1 MERTLINSLSLLGCS
16 QKHIKF
22 YQAAF
27 ELGSAP
33 LIEIAKKARLQRSTA
48 YLIASELIEMGL
60 VSENHRAYKK
70 QFVAAEP
77 DYVLQKLEAKYRQLG
92 RNNISFKEALPELR
106 AEHQSPLTRPRVRTF
121 SGRAGLVS
129 VWKDIL
135 SEQQEILLWT
145 NQEVERKFFGEDT
158 HDLFIKERV
167 RKSIPTRVLAVDNP
181 RARNLHASDNQNLR
195 QTRVLPLSATFT
207 SETYIYGNKVAILD
221 IGKDIFG
228 VIAESKQIA
237 DSHRN
242 IFELTWGSR
251 VDETGKRDHHS
262 VI

>member
-1 MERTLINSLSLLGCS
+1 MEKTLITSLTLLGCN

-27 ELGSAP
+27 ELGSASI
-33 LIEIAKKARLQRSTA
+33 IEIAKKARLQRSTA
-48 YLIASELIEMGL
+48 YLIASELAEMGL
-60 VSENHRAYKK
+60 VSEDHKVYKK

-77 DYVLQKLEAKYRQLG
+77 DYVLQKLEAKHRRLG
-92 RNNISFKEALPELR
+92 RNNMAFKEALPELR
-106 AEHQSPLTRPRVRTF
+106 AEHQSQLARPRVRTF
-121 SGRAGLVS
+121 NGKAGLVA

-145 NQEVERKFFGEDT
+145 NQEVERKFFGEET
-158 HDLFIKERV
+158 HDLFIKERI
-167 RKSIPTRVLAVDNP
+167 RKAIPTRVLAVDSP
-181 RARNLHASDNQNLR
+181 QARDLCSSDKQSLR
-195 QTRVLPLSATFT
+195 QTRILPRDAAFT

-228 VIAESKQIA
+228 VITESKQIA

-242 IFELTWGSR
+242 IFELSWNSSQT
-251 VDETGKRDHHS
+251 K
-262 VI
+262 I

>member
-16 QKHIKF
+16 QKHIRF

-48 YLIASELIEMGL
+48 YLIASELIDMKL
-60 VSENHRAYKK
+60 VSEDHKAYKK

-77 DYVLQKLEAKYRQLG
+77 DYILQKLEAKYRQLG
-92 RNNISFKEALPELR
+92 RNNIAFKEALPELN
-106 AEHQSPLTRPRVRTF
+106 AGHHSPLARPRVRTF
-121 SGRAGLVS
+121 SGKAGLVS

-135 SEQQEILLWT
+135 NEQQEILLWT
-145 NQEVERKFFGEDT
+145 NQEVERRFFGQDT

-167 RKSIPTRVLAVDNP
+167 RKAIPTRVLAVDSP
-181 RARNLHASDNQNLR
+181 RARDLYASDAQNLR
-195 QTRVLPLSATFT
+195 QTKVLPSSASFT

-221 IGKDIFG
+221 IGRDIFG
-228 VIAESKQIA
+228 VITESKQIA

-242 IFELTWGSR
+242 IFELTWNNC
-251 VDETGKRDHHS
+251 VDEVS
-262 VI
+262 EA